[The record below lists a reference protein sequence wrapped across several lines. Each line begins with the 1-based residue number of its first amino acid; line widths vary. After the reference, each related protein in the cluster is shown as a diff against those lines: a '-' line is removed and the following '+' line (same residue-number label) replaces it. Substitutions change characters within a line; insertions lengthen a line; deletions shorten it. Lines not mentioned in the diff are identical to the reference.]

1 MSQSAK
7 KSIARDLGVPRE
19 AACPEPTELGRVL
32 CDAIIARLD
41 YFFVKVRRPFSIIV
55 SFSDFF
61 EHHQEAG
68 DGGLL

>member
-1 MSQSAK
+1 M
-7 KSIARDLGVPRE
+7 
-19 AACPEPTELGRVL
+19 GRVL

-68 DGGLL
+68 DGSLL